1 MTPTV
6 RWGHTLAALLL
17 ALAPLFP
24 GCQCPPSHPADFED
38 GVRLFLQGQY
48 ASAETHL
55 RSYLRTSPSGA
66 EAAQAHALL
75 GSIALRRRDS
85 VRAEEHF
92 RACLRQSPSQAVA
105 ETAHIGLAR
114 CRFLRNEFR
123 QCRAACRDFL
133 TAHPDSPRADEA
145 FFLLADATYHD
156 GEPAEAQ
163 RIYRDVVSQFPKSP
177 YAAQARAR
185 LGGARPVPPSTGG
198 SFTVQ
203 VAALTSS
210 TKAESHAR
218 TLRGRG
224 FPASVVRL
232 RSGGKTL
239 YAVRVGPYTTR
250 ASADSAARRLKAQG
264 FDGIVK
270 P

>member
-1 MTPTV
+1 MTQTA
-6 RWGHTLAALLL
+6 RWGHSFAALLL

-24 GCQCPPSHPADFED
+24 GCQCPPPPADFED

-75 GSIALRRRDS
+75 GSIALRRRDTA
-85 VRAEEHF
+85 RAEEHF

-133 TAHPDSPRADEA
+133 AAQPDTPRADEA
-145 FFLLADATYHD
+145 LFLLAEATHHD

-163 RIYRDVVSQFPKSP
+163 RIYRDIVSQFPSSP
-177 YAAQARAR
+177 YAGQARAR
-185 LGGARPVPPSTGG
+185 LGGSRPPSPAGG
-198 SFTVQ
+198 GAFTVQ

-210 TKAESHAR
+210 TKAEAHAR
-218 TLRGRG
+218 SVRGRG
-224 FPASVVRL
+224 FPATVVRL

-250 ASADSAARRLKAQG
+250 ASAESAARRLKAQG
-264 FDGIVK
+264 FDAIVK